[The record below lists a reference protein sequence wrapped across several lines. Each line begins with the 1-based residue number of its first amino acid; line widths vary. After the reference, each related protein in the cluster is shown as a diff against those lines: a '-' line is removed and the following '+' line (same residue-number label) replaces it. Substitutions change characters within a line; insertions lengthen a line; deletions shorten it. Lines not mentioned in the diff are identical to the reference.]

1 MGNSLPVKQKEIYL
15 VLLVKLGER
24 KKKGGWSRRDCK
36 YVWRWGV
43 VAVVSDLFITIH
55 LTLSLAIWLFNDH
68 YDSDDLLM
76 FIIHDHIGKI
86 NSLKES
92 QLREA

>member
-1 MGNSLPVKQKEIYL
+1 M
-15 VLLVKLGER
+15 KLICL
-24 KKKGGWSRRDCK
+24 K
-36 YVWRWGV
+36 VGV

-55 LTLSLAIWLFNDH
+55 LTLYLSSLCYLPIRLFNEH

-76 FIIHDHIGKI
+76 FIIHDHIGRT
-86 NSLKES
+86 NSLKVS